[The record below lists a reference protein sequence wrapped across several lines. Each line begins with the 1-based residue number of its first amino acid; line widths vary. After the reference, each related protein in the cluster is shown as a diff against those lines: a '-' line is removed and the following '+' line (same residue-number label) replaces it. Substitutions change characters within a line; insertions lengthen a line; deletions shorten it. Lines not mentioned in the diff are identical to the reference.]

1 MTGRDLGVAKLS
13 AVQQGCLEHASDF
26 NLTYQNFWRL
36 CTGHSIASAFL
47 CDFGRASIERDV
59 PDAQ

>member
-26 NLTYQNFWRL
+26 NLTYRTSECPALGTQLQAPFCVTL
-36 CTGHSIASAFL
+36 AGH
-47 CDFGRASIERDV
+47 
-59 PDAQ
+59 P